1 MDQGISALIVAG
13 IGIGGVV
20 ITSWVGYRGA
30 RHAASAQ
37 VDAALQGVQAQARV
51 ELEASRRQARSE
63 AYAGFLGEIDAA
75 RMAIDRA
82 HQVGYNA
89 VIAIQVERH
98 GYDIAPPLP
107 SDAGSIR
114 STMEERVEALWLR
127 PSVLRMLG
135 DAQLA
140 DDAEAL
146 VRLAREAVDQ
156 FVFVDLAEA
165 DGPRSME
172 PVYERIR
179 TKLDSLSV
187 GIRSWAES
195 AVSSLERSWQE

>member
-30 RHAASAQ
+30 RQAASAQ
-37 VDAALQGVQAQARV
+37 VAAALQGVQAQARV
-51 ELEASRRQARSE
+51 ELEASRRQARGE
-63 AYAGFLGEIDAA
+63 AYAGFLGQIDAA

-89 VIAIQVERH
+89 VIWIQVERE

-114 STMEERVEALWLR
+114 STMEARVEDLWLR

-156 FVFVDLAEA
+156 FVFVDRAEG

-172 PVYERIR
+172 PVYDRIR
-179 TKLDSLSV
+179 TKLDDLSA

-195 AVSSLERSWQE
+195 AVSSLDRSGQ